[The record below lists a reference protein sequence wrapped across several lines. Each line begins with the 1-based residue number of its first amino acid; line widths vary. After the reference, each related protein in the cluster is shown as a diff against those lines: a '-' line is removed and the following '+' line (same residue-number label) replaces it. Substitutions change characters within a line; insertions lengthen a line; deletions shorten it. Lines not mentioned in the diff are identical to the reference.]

1 MADEQPGT
9 PDTSNPSHTV
19 EAGGNI
25 VKTQLLSSVDDT
37 GSLIAADPNHA
48 TARVV
53 DHKAERA
60 LCRKFDFRLLPVLSL
75 MCELGVLL
83 SSSFFLLE
91 LD

>member
-9 PDTSNPSHTV
+9 SDISKSSHIVT
-19 EAGGNI
+19 AGGNI
-25 VKTQLLSSVDDT
+25 VKTQLLPSADDT

-75 MCELGVLL
+75 MCELGHF
-83 SSSFFLLE
+83 SSLNSTDQFE
-91 LD
+91 